1 MRVLIVEDDNE
12 IASFVAKGLRQ
23 AGFAVDHVS
32 NGKAGYESALYAPYD
47 ALVVDIMLPGMDG
60 LDLIESLRNDG
71 VDIPILVLTAKSGL
85 EDKLKGFRAGTDDYV
100 TKPFSFA
107 ELLVRLQALIRRAG
121 RSQQQDQRTKL
132 IIGDLE
138 LDLLARTVRRDG
150 VEIELQPREL
160 ALLEYLM
167 NNAGNVVTKT
177 MILEH
182 VWDYHFDPQTNVVDV
197 LIHRLRNKVDRD
209 FDVKL
214 IQTVRGVG
222 YVLKVPQA

>member
-1 MRVLIVEDDNE
+1 MRILIVEDDNE
-12 IASFVAKGLRQ
+12 IAAFVSKGLKQ
-23 AGFAVDHVS
+23 AGFAVDTES
-32 NGKAGYESALYAPYD
+32 DGRAGYESALVSPYD
-47 ALVVDIMLPGMDG
+47 ALIVDIMLPKMDG
-60 LDLIESLRNDG
+60 FELIELLRNEG
-71 VDIPILVLTAKSGL
+71 VETPILVLSAKSGI
-85 EDKLKGFRAGTDDYV
+85 EDKLQGFRAGTDDYV

-121 RSQQQDQRTKL
+121 RSKQQNQRTKL
-132 IIGDLE
+132 TAADLE
-138 LDLLARTVRRDG
+138 LDLLSRTVRRG
-150 VEIELQPREL
+150 GTEIELQPREF

-167 NNAGNVVTKT
+167 HNAGNVVTKT

-197 LIHRLRNKVDRD
+197 LIHRLRSKIDRD

-222 YVLKVPQA
+222 YVLKVPQV